1 MKTAHETRQN
11 TSLIATVLNEEASL
25 PAFLASLEAQ
35 TVHPAEIV
43 VVDGGS
49 SDRTVQQLRAWTPLC
64 GCQVIVHAAP
74 GAGISA
80 GRNLAIER
88 ATNEQMVITD
98 AGTVQRSDWFAT
110 LTAPWDRDPDA
121 VIAGFFE
128 PAGDT
133 FWSRTIAAV
142 ITPTRAEIDPRRF
155 QPSSRS
161 VAFPRSVWREVGG
174 YPEWLDYCEDLVFD
188 LAIRKSG
195 RQFTFAPDAVVA
207 WLGRPSLLE
216 FAKQYYRY
224 ARGDG
229 KAGLFPR
236 RHGLRYGAYAFAMIA
251 WWISPWLFLV
261 GAVGFAAYVRT
272 SLRRVWERRTMFRPP
287 AAAAALLTA
296 PLVVVVGDVAKMAGY
311 PPGVAW
317 RRRRA
322 RGKS

>member
-1 MKTAHETRQN
+1 MTAHQISEN
-11 TSLIATVLNEEASL
+11 TSLIATVLNEERSL

-49 SDRTVQQLRAWTPLC
+49 SDQTVQRLRAWTPSC
-64 GCQVIVHAAP
+64 GCRVFVHAAP

-80 GRNLAIER
+80 GRNIAIGL
-88 ATNEQMVITD
+88 ATNERMVITD
-98 AGTVQRSDWFAT
+98 AGTVQRSDWFAA
-110 LTAPWDRDPDA
+110 LTAPWEDDPGA

-133 FWSRTIAAV
+133 FWSRTIATV
-142 ITPTRAEIDPRRF
+142 ITPTRDEIDPMNF

-161 VAFPRSVWREVGG
+161 VAFPRAVWREVDG

-188 LAIRKSG
+188 LAIRETG
-195 RQFTFAPDAVVA
+195 RQFTFAPDAIVA
-207 WLGRPSLLE
+207 WIGRPNLGE
-216 FAKQYYRY
+216 FAKQYFRY

-236 RHGLRYGAYAFAMIA
+236 RHGLRYGAYAFALLA
-251 WWISPWLFLV
+251 WWVSPWLFLV
-261 GAVGFAAYVRT
+261 GAVGFVAYLRAP
-272 SLRRVWERRTMFRPP
+272 LRRVWARRTMFRAPS
-287 AAAAALLTA
+287 AAAALLVA
-296 PLVVVVGDVAKMAGY
+296 PLVVVVGDAAKMAGY
-311 PPGVAW
+311 PVGVVW

-322 RGKS
+322 RGSR

>member
-1 MKTAHETRQN
+1 MTAHETRDN
-11 TSLIATVLNEEASL
+11 TTLIATVLDEERSL
-25 PAFLASLEAQ
+25 PAFLASLESQ

-49 SDRTVQQLRAWTPLC
+49 SDQTVDRLRAWTPAC
-64 GCQVIVHAAP
+64 GCRVIVHAAP

-80 GRNLAIER
+80 GRNLAITL
-88 ATNEQMVITD
+88 ATNEQMVVTD
-98 AGTVQRSDWFAT
+98 AGTAQRSDWFAM
-110 LTAPWDRDPDA
+110 LTAPWEHDPDA

-128 PAGDT
+128 PAGDS

-142 ITPTRAEIDPRRF
+142 ITPTREEIDPKTF

-161 VAFPRSVWREVGG
+161 VAFPRGVWREVGG

-188 LAIRKSG
+188 LAIRETG
-195 RQFTFAPDAVVA
+195 RQFTFAPDAIVA
-207 WLGRPSLLE
+207 WVGRPNLRA

-229 KAGLFPR
+229 KAGLFPG
-236 RHGLRYGAYAFAMIA
+236 RHRLRYGAYAFALIA

-261 GAVGFAAYVRT
+261 GAIGFAAYVRT
-272 SLRRVWERRTMFRPP
+272 PVRRVWERRRMFGRP
-287 AAAAALLTA
+287 ATAGALLAA

-311 PPGVAW
+311 PPGVVW

-322 RGKS
+322 RGVR

>member
-1 MKTAHETRQN
+1 MAAHETREN
-11 TSLIATVLNEEASL
+11 TSLIATVLNEEPSV

-35 TVHPAEIV
+35 TIHPAEIV

-49 SDRTVQQLRAWTPLC
+49 SDRTVQHLRAWTPPC
-64 GCQVIVHAAP
+64 GCRVIVHAAP

-80 GRNLAIER
+80 GRNLAIAL
-88 ATNEQMVITD
+88 ATNEQLVITD

-110 LTAPWDRDPDA
+110 LTAPWDHDPDA

-133 FWSRTIAAV
+133 FWSRAIAAV
-142 ITPTRAEIDPRRF
+142 ITPTQDEIDPGRF

-161 VAFPRSVWREVGG
+161 VAFPRGVWREVGG

-188 LAIRKSG
+188 LAIRKTG
-195 RQFTFAPDAVVA
+195 RQFVFAPDAVVA
-207 WLGRPSLLE
+207 WLGRPNLLE

-236 RHGLRYGAYAFAMIA
+236 RHSLRYGAYAFALLA

-261 GAVGFAAYVRT
+261 GTIGFVAYVRT
-272 SLRRVWERRTMFRPP
+272 ALRRVWERRSMFRAP

-296 PLVVVVGDVAKMAGY
+296 PLVVIVGDVAKMSGY
-311 PPGVAW
+311 PSGVAW

>member
-1 MKTAHETRQN
+1 VT
-11 TSLIATVLNEEASL
+11 
-25 PAFLASLEAQ
+25 
-35 TVHPAEIV
+35 
-43 VVDGGS
+43 
-49 SDRTVQQLRAWTPLC
+49 
-64 GCQVIVHAAP
+64 VHAAP

-80 GRNLAIER
+80 GRNLAIAR

-98 AGTVQRSDWFAT
+98 AGTVQRGDWFAT

-128 PAGDT
+128 PAGET
-133 FWSRTIAAV
+133 FWARTIAAV
-142 ITPTRAEIDPRRF
+142 ITPTRAEIDPGRF

-174 YPEWLDYCEDLVFD
+174 YPEWLDYCEDLVLD
-188 LAIRKSG
+188 LAIRKTG
-195 RQFTFAPDAVVA
+195 RRFTFVPDAVVA
-207 WLGRPSLLE
+207 WVGRPNLFE

-236 RHGLRYGAYAFAMIA
+236 RHELRYGAYAFALIA
-251 WWISPWLFLV
+251 WWISPWLFLA
-261 GAVGFAAYVRT
+261 GAIGFAAYVRT

-287 AAAAALLTA
+287 AAAAALLSA
-296 PLVVVVGDVAKMAGY
+296 PLVVVVGDVAKMVGY
-311 PPGVAW
+311 PPGLAW

-322 RGKS
+322 GRKS

>member
-1 MKTAHETRQN
+1 MTGHDAREN
-11 TSLIATVLNEEASL
+11 TSLIATVLNEESSL

-49 SDRTVQQLRAWTPLC
+49 SDSTVQHLRAWTPSC
-64 GCQVIVHAAP
+64 GCRVVVHAAP

-80 GRNLAIER
+80 GRNLAIAR
-88 ATNEQMVITD
+88 ASHEQVVVTD
-98 AGTVQRSDWFAT
+98 AGTVPQDDWFAT
-110 LTAPWDRDPDA
+110 LTAPWDHDPDA
-121 VIAGFFE
+121 VIAGFFA
-128 PAGDT
+128 PAGNT
-133 FWSRTIAAV
+133 FWSRAIGAV
-142 ITPTRAEIDPRRF
+142 ITPTRGEIDPRSF

-161 VAFPRSVWREVGG
+161 VAFPRAVWREVGG

-188 LAIRKSG
+188 LTVREAG
-195 RQFTFAPDAVVA
+195 RRFTFAPDAVVA
-207 WLGRPSLLE
+207 WVGRPNLLA

-236 RHGLRYGAYAFAMIA
+236 RHGLRYGAYAFALSA
-251 WWISPWLFLV
+251 WWISPWLFLL
-261 GAVGFAAYVRT
+261 GAIGFAAYIRT
-272 SLRRVWERRTMFRPP
+272 SLRRVWERRALFRAP
-287 AAAAALLTA
+287 AAAAAVLAA

-311 PPGVAW
+311 PAGVAW

-322 RGKS
+322 RENR